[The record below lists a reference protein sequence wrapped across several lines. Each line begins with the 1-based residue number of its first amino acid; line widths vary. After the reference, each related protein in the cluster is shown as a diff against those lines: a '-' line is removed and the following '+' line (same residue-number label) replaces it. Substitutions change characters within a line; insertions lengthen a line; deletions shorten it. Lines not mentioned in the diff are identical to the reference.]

1 MRVSYV
7 TIQFPRPSETFVTRE
22 VRALKDLG
30 VDVSVYTLRPRHENA
45 ERMTK
50 ERGIDDIPV
59 HDEVF
64 GSLPIFLRWG
74 VANPFKV
81 LGFVFWI
88 VQRTRTDPVDL
99 IKSLLL
105 VPRAIAVFKKI
116 CDQRPDVV
124 HLYWGHYPSL
134 VGWLL
139 KTYQPEV
146 PITTFIGAYDL
157 EKKYGGTKEIL
168 HASKRVFTMA
178 KTNEEPLKEWF
189 GVPSEKV
196 KVIYQ
201 SVDYGVIEE
210 YTHSI
215 AEKAGRMISA
225 GRLVQ
230 PKRMDDVIRV
240 FASVKGTL
248 EDGEL
253 ILMGDGPDRERLA
266 ALADDLNIRDDV
278 KFLGHVSEERVFTE
292 MARSDIFVFMSD
304 KEGERLPNVV
314 KEAMAC
320 RCFCVSSRTP
330 GMEELIDQG
339 TNGYLVDS
347 GDVEEAGRIVR
358 NYTNNNIDENKIK
371 NKAVKKIKQSFSL
384 KESAKSYKR
393 AWKLVSN

>member
-1 MRVSYV
+1 
-7 TIQFPRPSETFVTRE
+7 
-22 VRALKDLG
+22 
-30 VDVSVYTLRPRHENA
+30 
-45 ERMTK
+45 MTK

-240 FASVKGTL
+240 FASVRDTL

-339 TNGYLVDS
+339 TDGYLVDS